1 MAMPQALFLA
11 SLFVLPFALFAAL
24 TWLQRARWRELAREL
39 GARREPRGLFA
50 PDAIVGE
57 RFRVEAVKLGKA
69 YRTEIHVRAEH
80 TPGRFVLPPE
90 FFQDGPNWAF
100 AKVPGARTERVFLW
114 QITLPGLAAPSVGEL
129 EQLRAWLPAEAELA
143 GLHPLLVG
151 SGARAILVGEGSVA
165 TTFRGFVTEPARV
178 RGALDALA
186 RLAPAVPAGRRSGAR
201 AA

>member
-1 MAMPQALFLA
+1 MAPALLVA
-11 SLFVLPFALFAAL
+11 TLFVLPFAVFAAL
-24 TWLQRARWRELAREL
+24 TWLQRSRWRALAREL
-39 GARREPRGLFA
+39 GGRREPRGLFA

-57 RFRVEAVKLGKA
+57 RFRVEAVKCGKA
-69 YRTEIHVRAEH
+69 YRTELRVRAEH
-80 TPGRFVLPPE
+80 TPGRFVLQPE
-90 FFQDGPNWAF
+90 FFQGGPNWAF

-114 QITLPGLAAPSVGEL
+114 QITLPGLSQPSAAEL
-129 EQLRAWLPAEAELA
+129 EQLRGWLPAETELA
-143 GLHPLLVG
+143 GLHTLLVG

-178 RGALDALA
+178 QDALEALA